1 MGRHVYNL
9 PVLLAGTIIISSEEG
24 ETEGTHVL
32 VHYDNITIFIYF
44 SRPLCWKVFLLT
56 ATTEGT
62 CYSLMNQQE
71 ACLMS

>member
-32 VHYDNITIFIYF
+32 VHYDNITFF
-44 SRPLCWKVFLLT
+44 SHPLCWKVFPLT
-56 ATTEGT
+56 ATTEGM
-62 CYSLMNQQE
+62 CYSLVNQQE

>member
-32 VHYDNITIFIYF
+32 VHYDNHFYLFF
-44 SRPLCWKVFLLT
+44 SPSMLESISFD
-56 ATTEGT
+56 
-62 CYSLMNQQE
+62 CYN
-71 ACLMS
+71 

>member
-32 VHYDNITIFIYF
+32 VHYDNITTFFFF
-44 SRPLCWKVFLLT
+44 SPSMLESISFDCD
-56 ATTEGT
+56 
-62 CYSLMNQQE
+62 N
-71 ACLMS
+71 